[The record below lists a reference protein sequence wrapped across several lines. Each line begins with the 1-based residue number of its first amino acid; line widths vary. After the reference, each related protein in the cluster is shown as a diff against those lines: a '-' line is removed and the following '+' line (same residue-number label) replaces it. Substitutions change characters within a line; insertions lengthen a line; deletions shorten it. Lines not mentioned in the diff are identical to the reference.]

1 MDKSMG
7 KRSSTVQYMYIIH
20 LLCQNMEKEAPK
32 HKLAEESYKVA
43 QHQVQKHQQ
52 TAIF

>member
-1 MDKSMG
+1 MDRRMG
-7 KRSSTVQYMYIIH
+7 KKEGREQKRYIIH